1 MNYSTLFPTIIK
13 KLPNIENNYFS
24 YNYLENNYNK
34 NNKTKFFMPS
44 GRKMLLWFLKHNSN
58 YYSIL
63 LEAENN
69 KITKCH
75 FNYLS
80 FKPILTSGCG
90 TLLWV
95 TKIDNNLILNK
106 IIYLKG
112 EKYTNE
118 SIMNNIIDIKYILD
132 NYINQLNNNF
142 IQLRIPVIS
151 NNNNNIIYFAS
162 SLNYNIYNILNC
174 NNFPIHI
181 KEYLACFN
189 VKVIDHKNDIYNL
202 YCLNNK
208 KIQYYINAFV
218 NDIKTSIFLKKTF
231 NIKFKQYQ
239 DIEISDDENKKNNE
253 IEYKDKYIM
262 CIFIP
267 NLKKWKPYKKSNYN
281 NIDSINKIKYIENH

>member
-1 MNYSTLFPTIIK
+1 MNYSTLFPIILK
-13 KLPNIENNYFS
+13 KLPEIQNNNFS

-34 NNKTKFFMPS
+34 HNKNKFFMPS
-44 GRKMLLWFLKHNSN
+44 GKKMLLWFLKHDSN

-63 LEAENN
+63 LEADNN
-69 KITKCH
+69 KIHKCH

-90 TLLWV
+90 TLLWA

-112 EKYTNE
+112 NKYKNE

-132 NYINQLNNNF
+132 NYINQLEQNF
-142 IQLRIPVIS
+142 IQLKIPVIS
-151 NNNNNIIYFAS
+151 NNNNVIYFAS

-174 NNFPIHI
+174 NNSSIYI
-181 KEYLACFN
+181 KDYIACFR
-189 VKVIDHKNDIYNL
+189 VKVINYKNDIYQL
-202 YCLNNK
+202 YCSNNNN
-208 KIQYYINAFV
+208 IQYYMNAYV
-218 NDIKTSIFLKKTF
+218 NDIKTSIFLKKIF

-239 DIEISDDENKKNNE
+239 DIEISDDENEQNNE
-253 IEYKDKYIM
+253 IEYKDKHIM

-267 NLKKWKPYKKSNYN
+267 NIKKWKPYKKSNYN
-281 NIDSINKIKYIENH
+281 NIDSIKKIKYIENN